1 MATNKFAT
9 MLHRNT
15 NKITLVLVYAM
26 LEWILIIL
34 LLLNSLFSYVIIKFV
49 DYFGLKRP
57 CIWCTRIDHIIEPEN
72 NKCSCRDLV
81 CEAHAFEISK
91 LGFCLNHRKLAE
103 SETMCVGCSSSC
115 HPNFVN
121 LSQTWMPQMGMIH
134 DADDDNN
141 KVLENG
147 VEPLRCS
154 CCGVNYVSKFYL
166 IRDKPS
172 LRVLDCTQKQNL
184 ITESGVESEIDE
196 GHHHSDHGGDDFIL
210 DHLEEERN
218 TVENKGSD
226 IIVFDDD
233 EGSGGGGKGANDVN
247 ICSVCDGAKETV
259 CGEKYTFY
267 LGIGKGQEETIREES
282 LSVPKDVRSCEV
294 ITHQVACTSEN
305 TEQIPP
311 KHLDFVIHGNDF
323 FLIPVEFGDSF
334 ATERENQHMY
344 MVGDDGLS
352 GDEDVILDFDMNSG
366 VEPEPVIENW
376 HTFEDT
382 VSVSSGPGCIK
393 AFEAYGAESIP
404 LRIRG
409 KSLELIVEKE
419 SLEQKYQ
426 EVKFAQT
433 TVDTGINGN
442 VETNMKRYGELCSA
456 VSQVATQMQGDELE
470 AEVSTQY
477 QDILEDSS
485 QQIQVPS
492 SITTTFTVQDDR
504 ENLYQLHK
512 KLQLLGGRESRTE
525 ELLEGSVIS
534 DIECDELTIEKLK
547 SALKAERKA
556 LSALYAELEEE
567 RSASAVAANQTMAM
581 INRLQEEKAAMQ
593 MEALQYERMME
604 EQSEYD
610 REALQLLNE
619 LMIKREKE
627 NFELEKELE
636 IYQKKV
642 HEYEVREKIMSRRE
656 SNIRSKTCPSCSNA
670 RDSDGL
676 SIDFSQDTKEEN
688 GTYSHQEFSN
698 RNTPEDAVIYLEESL
713 ANFEEE
719 RLLIL
724 EQLKMLEEKIA
735 ILNYEEEYFDG
746 NKSIEN
752 LCEENGNGYQDHND
766 HIGHVNGLSNGKH
779 HDGRKTMCTKA
790 KRVLPL
796 FDATGTEA
804 ENRAMSSE
812 LDFTSLQNSSD
823 EKVQLEKKKLDVEVE
838 MDHVYERLLAL
849 EADREFLK
857 HCISSLGKGDK
868 GLDLIQEILQHLR
881 DLRNVEQRIR
891 NMGDIAV

>member
-115 HPNFVN
+115 HPNF
-121 LSQTWMPQMGMIH
+121 
-134 DADDDNN
+134 
-141 KVLENG
+141 
-147 VEPLRCS
+147 
-154 CCGVNYVSKFYL
+154 
-166 IRDKPS
+166 
-172 LRVLDCTQKQNL
+172 KQNL

-259 CGEKYTFY
+259 C
-267 LGIGKGQEETIREES
+267 
-282 LSVPKDVRSCEV
+282 V

-504 ENLYQLHK
+504 EFAEFKTITSCLELNKMEEETFPDTPTTAENLYQLHK